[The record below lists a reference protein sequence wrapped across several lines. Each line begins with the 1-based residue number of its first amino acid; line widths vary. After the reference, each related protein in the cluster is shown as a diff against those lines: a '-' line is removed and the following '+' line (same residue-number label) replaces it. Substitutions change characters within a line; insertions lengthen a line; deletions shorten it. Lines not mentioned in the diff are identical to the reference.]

1 MKIINSKI
9 DKEDLYISNIN
20 DLEDI
25 INTEKF
31 DIRDIQNNY
40 LNTIYLINSSN
51 ESTSE
56 VEDAKKDRK
65 VLVLRNKFTNKLCD
79 IQKTIEK
86 YLEYRENNIED
97 PTYIAMEMS
106 LEEYVAVKFK
116 KETSYPNNMKVKNVE
131 FDIEEKIRSII
142 DPVDNNETLLISEKQ
157 NRVYLPYTI
166 DELEAYARRFPAQYP
181 SLETVVEKE
190 YMLPLNTLYKHPA
203 QARFSETYYLIRK
216 RERKN
221 FIIALIYAIIFVT
234 KSELNPAVI
243 AACKSKDELKEYMRC
258 YKENKLDEFKHF
270 KVVFDESISA

>member
-9 DKEDLYISNIN
+9 NKEDLYVSNIN

-25 INTEKF
+25 ISTEKF

-40 LNTIYLINSSN
+40 LNTIYLISSN
-51 ESTSE
+51 SESTSE
-56 VEDAKKDRK
+56 VEESQKDRK
-65 VLVLRNKFTNKLCD
+65 VLVLKNKFTNKLCD
-79 IQKTIEK
+79 IPKTIEK

-116 KETSYPNNMKVKNVE
+116 KENSKKNNMKVKKVE
-131 FDIEEKIRSII
+131 FDIEEKIRSITV
-142 DPVDNNETLLISEKQ
+142 PVDNNETLLISEKQ
-157 NRVYLPYTI
+157 NKVYLPYTI
-166 DELEAYARRFPAQYP
+166 DELEVYARRFPAQYP

-190 YMLPLNTLYKHPA
+190 YMLPLNTFYKHPA

-221 FIIALIYAIIFVT
+221 FIVALIYAIMFVT

-243 AACKSKDELKEYMRC
+243 AACKNKNELTEYMTC
-258 YKENKLDEFKHF
+258 LKQNKLEDFKYF